1 MSNCVLVVAAHTD
14 DEALGCGG
22 TIARHVAEGDTVY
35 AVFMAD
41 GVSSRMDAN
50 QTVLASRNEAAENAR
65 AILGITENFY
75 LGLPDNRMD
84 SIPLIDVVQ
93 KLEPIVDRL
102 QPNIV
107 YTHHHGD
114 LNVDHRIT
122 HQAVM
127 TACRP
132 LPGSSVRAIYAFEV
146 MSSTEW
152 ATPTAE
158 PFLPNY
164 FVDISEYLSK
174 KNDVFNAYYVE
185 MRKAPH
191 SRSMEHLTNLA
202 SHRGQSVGLLAA
214 EAFISIRVVI

>member
-1 MSNCVLVVAAHTD
+1 MTNCVLVVAAHTD

-41 GVSSRMDAN
+41 GVTSREG
-50 QTVLASRNEAAENAR
+50 TVQEDLIGRNTAAENAR
-65 AILGITENFY
+65 AILGIKENIY
-75 LGLPDNRMD
+75 LCLPDNRMD
-84 SIPLIDVVQ
+84 SVPLIEVVQ
-93 KLEPIVDRL
+93 KLEPIIDKL

-132 LPGSSVRAIYAFEV
+132 QPGFSVREIYTFEI

-152 ATPTAE
+152 GTSNKD
-158 PFLPNY
+158 PFIPNY
-164 FVDISEYLSK
+164 IVDIGNFISVKMRALE
-174 KNDVFNAYYVE
+174 AYELE
-185 MRKAPH
+185 MRPQPH
-191 SRSMEHLTNLA
+191 SRSIKHINILA
-202 SHRGQSVGLLAA
+202 KHRGYCVGVSVA
-214 EAFISIRVVI
+214 EAFISVRVIK

>member
-1 MSNCVLVVAAHTD
+1 MTNCVLVVAAHTD

-41 GVSSRMDAN
+41 GVTSREGAVQED
-50 QTVLASRNEAAENAR
+50 LIGRNAAAENAR
-65 AILGITENFY
+65 TILGIKENIY

-93 KLEPIVDRL
+93 KLEPIIDKL

-132 LPGSSVRAIYAFEV
+132 QPGSSVRAIYAFEV

-164 FVDISEYLSK
+164 FVDISKYLRK
-174 KNDVFNAYYVE
+174 KNDVLNVYHME
-185 MRKAPH
+185 MRKVPH
-191 SRSMEHLTNLA
+191 SRSAEHLTTLA